1 MTEAKQLHIRV
12 PQTLV
17 EYTAACT
24 LIEAAYQQHG
34 YVEYFEEQPRW
45 SSLLVAMDQHEIV
58 GCVAMEVA
66 EERGRLPVETYFNFS
81 VETTMSCPRHRVVE
95 ICRLTN
101 RYPTD
106 LLSVK
111 ALVLGLVQYA
121 FVEQEFAYG
130 LACMKPAL
138 WAILQRYLHI
148 PVRVL
153 PHQVCE
159 TAVPLM
165 YKGYFCGEPRP
176 VLTTIDRRDV
186 DKYVTFLHAEI
197 LNLARIDLIG
207 FDPASRPC

>member
-1 MTEAKQLHIRV
+1 MAESKQLHIRV

-17 EYTAACT
+17 EYKAACT

-34 YVEYFEEQPRW
+34 YVEYFEDQPRW
-45 SSLLVAMDQHEIV
+45 SSLLAAMDQHEIV

-101 RYPTD
+101 RHPND

-121 FVEQEFAYG
+121 FVEHEFAYG

-138 WAILQRYLHI
+138 LAILQRYLHI

-153 PHQVCE
+153 PHHVSE
-159 TAVPLM
+159 TAVPIM

-176 VLTTIDRRDV
+176 VLATIDRRDV
-186 DKYVTFLHAEI
+186 DQYVAFLHAEI
-197 LNLARIDLIG
+197 LNSARIELIG
-207 FDPASRPC
+207 FDPASRSC